1 MTRTHKW
8 YILDKT
14 HSDYATISTAVQSS
28 MADVPN
34 TVSTR
39 DNNDNTKAWL
49 DSQTWQSSSA
59 IVEEHT
65 NNNTGLQSQLDANN
79 FVDPTEPDRL

>member
-39 DNNDNTKAWL
+39 DNNDNTK
-49 DSQTWQSSSA
+49 
-59 IVEEHT
+59 
-65 NNNTGLQSQLDANN
+65 NNTGLQSQLDANN